1 MFVFENSAQLFFFSY
16 NNIFSFQEFL
26 QEHKKTFK
34 SNNKNKKLHNTHTR
48 RHRHTQIIIII
59 IKKAIPTSLPKE

>member
-34 SNNKNKKLHNTHTR
+34 SNNKNKKLHKSVIKTAVVKTHTHAR
-48 RHRHTQIIIII
+48 TDTH
-59 IKKAIPTSLPKE
+59 K